1 MRNLKIIYTLL
12 LLAMALPAVATEPTN
27 IVVEVGGRSYYKH
40 LVASGD
46 TIYALSKAYNVSE
59 QQILESN
66 EGVTSATLKVDS
78 YIYIPRVAQVE
89 SKAVDKKRFITHSV
103 KSGDTIYSIARKYK
117 VSVATLE
124 RDNPNVDIERIAP
137 GMEILVRRSERG
149 YATMDDIDKE
159 QRKRDAEVVLKSNEY
174 RVVAG
179 ETVYSLSR
187 RFGLSEE
194 TFMEINSL
202 KSPRDLKDGMI
213 VIRTKPMEVVP
224 ESAEV
229 APSPEEQPV
238 VATSEEDVVDVV
250 ATESPVSDAHAPIFE
265 KFAPEQKLRTLL
277 MLPFHKEGK
286 VNSTAVD
293 FYRGVLLAMEE
304 LREEGYD
311 IELSVLDTQGS
322 EAVVE
327 DIVAYDPQ
335 FYGTDLIIGPVYEDE
350 ISKVLPYAT
359 EAHIPV
365 VSPLADIT
373 SLSGSVLFQMQTE
386 NSHKYDRFAEIFD
399 GSREVVVIHTSSVDR
414 EYMDKMYELS
424 ANHTIYELNYEFD
437 RGSLLYRRNAD
448 GTNGAEIDITEF
460 MHTRTSKAFVVLASS
475 ETDVDRVLTTLSSTR
490 ASILG
495 RGGLMGDYVVVG
507 NRRWKQMLSIDKQT
521 FFNNNTIFLVPYHA
535 NRSSEAI
542 SMFDA
547 RYVKAYE
554 VLPTMFSYRGYD
566 AAIIFCRKMYEGF
579 GGSGGVAVPLATPY
593 TFALENGLYVNTY
606 WIMERYKSNFTI
618 DVE

>member
-250 ATESPVSDAHAPIFE
+250 ATESPVSDAHAPIFD

-335 FYGTDLIIGPVYEDE
+335 FYGTHLIIGPVYEDE

-606 WIMERYKSNFTI
+606 WIMESYKSNFTI